1 MAVDVF
7 THALTGDFSNTR
19 GSGANIND
27 NQIIT
32 LTDGGNISGDVWI
45 YNFGK
50 SSGTELGSGVG
61 GDDLFIIDL
70 TTFNDDFDILV
81 WSLHA
86 EDTFQING
94 WTSQTITGSGS
105 TETYTFTYDGTDGFS
120 HTVTIETYSGNTG
133 QNVQV
138 VCFSRGTLI
147 LTENGD
153 VPIEQLKIDDEVI
166 CGDGEVRNI
175 RWIGSRGV
183 SSSELEVNPDL
194 LPIIIKADAFEKGM
208 PQSNLTVS
216 PQHRFKLNDAKA
228 ELLFGEREFL
238 VKAKNLINDST
249 IQRQTNCTEVEYFHF
264 MVDEHSTVF
273 ANSVEAE
280 TLHPHDHM
288 NTAMSATAR
297 SEICKVF
304 PELAIDFNS
313 YGSIVAP
320 ELLSYE
326 AGVLLS

>member
-1 MAVDVF
+1 MAIDVF
-7 THALTGDFSNTR
+7 THALTGDFTDTN
-19 GSGANIND
+19 GSGADIDD

-45 YNFGK
+45 YNFGRG
-50 SSGTELGSGVG
+50 SGTESGAGTG

-81 WSLHA
+81 FSLHA

-105 TETYTFTYDGTDGFS
+105 SETYTFTYDGTDGFS
-120 HTVTIETYSGNTG
+120 HTVSIETYSSNTG
-133 QNVQV
+133 ENVQV
-138 VCFSRGTLI
+138 VCFASGTMI
-147 LTENGD
+147 STKTGD
-153 VPIEQLKIDDEVI
+153 VPIEDLSLGDEVI
-166 CGDGEVRNI
+166 CGDGEIRDI
-175 RWIGSRGV
+175 RWIGSRVV

-194 LPIIIKADAFEKGM
+194 QPIVIKSDAFSKGM
-208 PQSNLTVS
+208 PETDLTVS
-216 PQHRFKLNDAKA
+216 PQHRFKLKDAKA
-228 ELLFGEREFL
+228 ELLFGEPDYL
-238 VKAKNLINDST
+238 VKAKHLINDT
-249 IQRQTNCTEVEYFHF
+249 HIHRQTDCAEVEYFHF
-264 MVDEHSTVF
+264 MVDVHSTVF
-273 ANSVEAE
+273 ANGVEAE

-304 PELAIDFNS
+304 PELAVDFNS
-313 YGSIVAP
+313 YGAIVAP